1 MVSTAPAAEWRSL
14 GACLTADPDLFFPIS
29 SVGPGKA
36 QIAQAKLICMTCRVQ
51 QQCLS
56 YALETGQ
63 VDGVWGGAS
72 PEERKALRRGLRAA

>member
-1 MVSTAPAAEWRSL
+1 MTSTAPATEWRSL

-36 QIAQAKLICMTCRVQ
+36 QTAQAKVICGTCRVQ

-56 YALETGQ
+56 FALETDQ
-63 VDGVWGGAS
+63 VHGVWGGVG
-72 PEERKALRRGLRAA
+72 PEERRALRRRPRAA

>member
-1 MVSTAPAAEWRSL
+1 MTTEPASEWRSL

-29 SVGPGKA
+29 SIGPGQA
-36 QIAQAKLICMTCRVQ
+36 QTYQAKVICMTCRVQ

-56 YALETGQ
+56 FALETGQ
-63 VDGVWGGAS
+63 ADGIWGGAS